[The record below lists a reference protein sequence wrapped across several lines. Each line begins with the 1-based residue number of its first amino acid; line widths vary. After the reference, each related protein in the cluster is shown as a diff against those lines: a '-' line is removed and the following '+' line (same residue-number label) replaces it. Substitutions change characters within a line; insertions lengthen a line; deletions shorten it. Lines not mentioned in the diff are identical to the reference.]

1 MNEETEIVEMVMNDE
16 IIEKN
21 MVKTFDIT
29 MYEEIAESKTTNETI
44 EMLSEN
50 FKIVEL
56 LKRGWCDTREGRR

>member
-29 MYEEIAESKTTNETI
+29 MYEEIAESKTTNE
-44 EMLSEN
+44 N